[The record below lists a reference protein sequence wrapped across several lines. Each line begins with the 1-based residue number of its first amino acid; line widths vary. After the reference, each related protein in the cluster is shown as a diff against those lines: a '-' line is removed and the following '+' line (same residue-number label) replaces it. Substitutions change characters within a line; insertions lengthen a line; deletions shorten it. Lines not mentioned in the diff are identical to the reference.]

1 MSLISVLRLAALCIS
16 LLFGLVVLGLAAHWT
31 QGTVAGSTEISILF
45 NFEIVALLAG
55 SLTILTLPV
64 MLIVGATRRG
74 AFTSMIVVELSVIA
88 ALALLWLIS
97 GALTADLGNTLYPVG
112 CNDVL
117 PDGISWCRQFFA
129 IIGLSFVTWILL
141 MAYGIVLLTFTIIA
155 QTKGRSL
162 WKVGVNEAVFSG
174 PASTQPFQNYQG
186 EPGKEGIYGM
196 PVGTPLVAPQQYQY
210 PPGGVPTMQGVVS
223 NPTPVVNNLYS
234 PQPTSVTASSGGLPQ
249 V

>member
-1 MSLISVLRLAALCIS
+1 MTYSVS
-16 LLFGLVVLGLAAHWT
+16 
-31 QGTVAGSTEISILF
+31 E
-45 NFEIVALLAG
+45 
-55 SLTILTLPV
+55 
-64 MLIVGATRRG
+64 TRPPYWINK
-74 AFTSMIVVELSVIA
+74 SHLSVA
-88 ALALLWLIS
+88 
-97 GALTADLGNTLYPVG
+97 
-112 CNDVL
+112 
-117 PDGISWCRQFFA
+117 DGISWCRQFFA
-129 IIGLSFVTWILL
+129 IIGLSFVTWILRKSL
-141 MAYGIVLLTFTIIA
+141 CAIVLENLKFLTARSLPAVMAYGIVLLTFTIIA

-174 PASTQPFQNYQG
+174 PAPTQPFQNYQG